1 MYEPSPAPE
10 TYMPRMFQTRARI
23 GRVRYL
29 AYCTVL
35 TFLSAICLLI
45 LEAMAGD
52 SKGALFAVRCLS
64 VFASLSLTIIMAA
77 RRLHDL
83 GHKSWPGVLLIV
95 PFVNLLVALWLL
107 FARGNPGP
115 NEYGP
120 APAPNSWGV
129 IVLAC
134 ALPAL
139 LVAGIVMATVAG
151 PEKSKFERARDEMEQ
166 AI

>member
-1 MYEPSPAPE
+1 MYEPTQPPE
-10 TYMPRMFQTRARI
+10 TYTPRMFQTRARI

-29 AYCTVL
+29 AYCTAL
-35 TFLSAICLLI
+35 TLLATFCLLI

-52 SKGALFAVRCLS
+52 SRGALFVVRCVS
-64 VFASLSLTIIMAA
+64 VLASLSLTIIVAA

-95 PFVNLLVALWLL
+95 PFVNLVVALWLL
-107 FARGNPGP
+107 LARGNPGP

-120 APAPNSWGV
+120 APAPNTWGV
-129 IVLAC
+129 VLLAC
-134 ALPAL
+134 VMPAL
-139 LVAGIVMATVAG
+139 FVAGIVMAIVAK
-151 PEKSKFERARDEMEQ
+151 PEKSSFERARDEMEQ